1 MLVVAAITV
10 FVFVVLDHAMNA
22 EVDTDTDEKHR
33 TDMPE
38 PFFEGTHLLRQV
50 PDADGAVAY

>member
-1 MLVVAAITV
+1 MLAAVTV

-33 TDMPE
+33 TDMTE